1 MGKFTFRGYYTSQD
15 QIPEPVSFLTG
26 ANLARPF
33 ATQGPRCPACGGELV
48 ALGNLGAVAWSR
60 CRDCGI
66 ITGANLRRDDPPPGP
81 DAGAGPPPAGAPVP
95 LPPPAIVALA
105 DALGAPVEQLMRG
118 VAASPRRR
126 KKGK

>member
-66 ITGANLRRDDPPPGP
+66 ITGANLRRDDPPPASAPTSCPGSS
-81 DAGAGPPPAGAPVP
+81 GASG
-95 LPPPAIVALA
+95 
-105 DALGAPVEQLMRG
+105 R
-118 VAASPRRR
+118 
-126 KKGK
+126 